1 MGLGAKCKKQVGH
14 LLVLRS
20 TTKGTP
26 FTAPSMRTLAVLAPS
41 LTTSAAVRPREE
53 PPCNLMSAYFC
64 ALCVM
69 TG

>member
-1 MGLGAKCKKQVGH
+1 MGH

-20 TTKGTP
+20 TTKGSP

-53 PPCNLMSAYFC
+53 PP
-64 ALCVM
+64 
-69 TG
+69 